1 MPERVILDTNV
12 WISGIIKG
20 GKAGEVIGY
29 LETHNYEIFISP
41 NILAEIDRVLDYPR
55 IKKILLKSG
64 KSKIEVLKRI
74 YGMCFLVRPRVKLQ
88 IIHED
93 PADNMFLECAQEVS
107 AQYLISGDTHLL
119 KLNFFKNTKILSPS
133 AFLRVCKAKSHY

>member
-29 LETHNYEIFISP
+29 LETHNYEVFISLD
-41 NILAEIDRVLDYPR
+41 ILAEIDRVLDYPR

-74 YGMCFLVRPRVKLQ
+74 YGMCFLVRPQVKLQ
-88 IIHED
+88 IVHED
-93 PADNMFLECAQEVS
+93 PADNMFLECAQEVL
-107 AQYLISGDTHLL
+107 AQYLISVIPIF
-119 KLNFFKNTKILSPS
+119 LN
-133 AFLRVCKAKSHY
+133 